1 MRFLMKDPKFN
12 YFKEKVLEH
21 LKSLEA
27 EENKSIKKSLLDA
40 ESIVK
45 GGKGLPVGTVQ
56 TWHGKNGET
65 YKVRKVAPGKWRKM
79 YQSDSRGAKLAI
91 AALRKKAEKCKDSQE
106 LMQLIL
112 ENRDR
117 FSDDKGRPIPLV
129 QELSKYVSSLNDEI
143 VDRESKKNAAKKTK
157 AKKTTK
163 KETVKTEKTPK
174 ERRKQNAQ
182 ARKEVAFEQEEKRL
196 LEIQSKRTPA
206 KTKEDAIKDLEK
218 HIEHINS
225 IKPEN
230 ETDYE
235 KADREG
241 KTEAT
246 QSIIQK
252 IKDGVTKILELFVS
266 SEKPNETEQK
276 PNEKTESKQRT
287 LENIKADY
295 KKAKSVTGNRKTIHV
310 GDEKI
315 KCHYKLVEAD
325 TPTASHDEK
334 TFNKTEGF
342 PTVNG
347 GSVNDNDYQNSREAQ
362 ESVYRIAAKY
372 DGRAIEDPP
381 ILTKDGIVVSGN
393 NRTMSSKIAAKR
405 GTDKEYLNELAET
418 IEDFGIDEEELKN
431 FKNPRLVLEID
442 EEHSGDY
449 TTQEF
454 AKYNKSGKKEK
465 SVTEKAVVIAKTINE
480 NTVSSVAEQI
490 AEFETLGELY
500 ADRNATE
507 KVVNLFVENG
517 LIQPNELAQY
527 YDENGL
533 SNNGKEFIETVLVG
547 SILNENNIRSVAGDG
562 GKSLRQKL
570 VRGIVP
576 LVENKGLSNEYSFN
590 NELNEAVSIAAYINK
605 NEDIKRVSDYFDQ
618 KSLFDEKEPSELTKK
633 LTYLI
638 HDSTQKD
645 FAETMRQAEGGLKVN
660 ADGQADLF
668 LGECE
673 SRESVLNRILKIT
686 SDTMKKAFGKIK
698 DCLSFDDDSENEL
711 EDSEEET
718 FESVAKKN
726 RQALEDWK
734 KQQDIQK
741 SVTDILNN
749 L

>member
-1 MRFLMKDPKFN
+1 MKDPKFN

-65 YKVRKVAPGKWRKM
+65 YKVRKIAPGKWRKM

-129 QELSKYVSSLNDEI
+129 QEFSKYVSSLNDEI

-174 ERRKQNAQ
+174 ERREQNAQ

-206 KTKEDAIKDLEK
+206 KTKEDAIKNLEK

-287 LENIKADY
+287 LEDIKADY

-347 GSVNDNDYQNSREAQ
+347 GSVNDNDYQNSKEAQ

-668 LGECE
+668 LDECE